1 MWGFKYFF
9 NQEGYLN
16 EEVGVEIQ
24 GTEKESIRITSRVHD
39 NEVNVFLSKKE
50 ALELASHLNRMI
62 NELN

>member
-24 GTEKESIRITSRVHD
+24 GTEEEVIRVTSSAND
-39 NEVNVFLSKKE
+39 NEVDVFLSKKE